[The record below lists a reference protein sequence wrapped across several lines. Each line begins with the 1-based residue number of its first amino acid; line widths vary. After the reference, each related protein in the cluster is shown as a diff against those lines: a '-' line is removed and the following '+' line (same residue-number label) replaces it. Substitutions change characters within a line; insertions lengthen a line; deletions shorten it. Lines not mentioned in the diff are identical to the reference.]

1 MLNSYFCTMF
11 LSMRKFP
18 PSLMASVAFI
28 VIVLATSCNFR
39 WKKKEDKV
47 PLARVDET
55 YLYREDVA
63 RLLGNNMSK
72 EDSASFVTNYIN
84 DWATK
89 QLLLSKSK
97 INLPQEKL
105 AEFNKLVSNYKMDLY
120 TRAYKEALI
129 KQALDTAISD
139 ANLKAFYDQEK
150 ENFKLKEELVQ
161 LRYIELPSQFLDK
174 PTVIQKLKRFNKEDV
189 IYLDSIGV
197 QFRKVNFNDSIW
209 VPVSR
214 LISEIPPL
222 TVENQRKYIKKSQ
235 FFELQDSIGVYLGHV
250 TNLLEVNDEA
260 PLSYIKPEIRQVLLN
275 RRRIDYSRKLEVDII
290 DEAIKNKE
298 FEVYDKYN
306 KNE

>member
-1 MLNSYFCTMF
+1 MF
-11 LSMRKFP
+11 LSIRKFSP
-18 PSLMASVAFI
+18 CFFPSVVLIFTVPVSSCIFI
-28 VIVLATSCNFR
+28 CKQQLET
-39 WKKKEDKV
+39 V

-63 RLLGNNMSK
+63 RLLGRNMSK

-84 DWATK
+84 DWAVK
-89 QLLLSKSK
+89 QLLLSKAK
-97 INLPQEKL
+97 INLPQDKL
-105 AEFNKLVSNYKMDLY
+105 AEFNRLVSNYRTDLY
-120 TRAYKEALI
+120 TRAYKEALV
-129 KQALDTAISD
+129 KQTLDTVISN
-139 ANLKAFYDQEK
+139 AELKSFYDREK
-150 ENFKLKEELVQ
+150 ENFKLKERIVQ

-174 PTVIQKLKRFNKEDV
+174 ATVIQKLKRFNKEDV

-235 FFELQDSIGVYLGHV
+235 FFELQDSLGVYLGHV

-275 RRRIDYSRKLEVDII
+275 RRRIDYSRKLEVDLI

-298 FEVYDKYN
+298 FEV
-306 KNE
+306 

>member
-1 MLNSYFCTMF
+1 M
-11 LSMRKFP
+11 
-18 PSLMASVAFI
+18 
-28 VIVLATSCNFR
+28 
-39 WKKKEDKV
+39 

-63 RLLGNNMSK
+63 RLLGSNMSK

-84 DWATK
+84 NWATK

-105 AEFNKLVSNYKMDLY
+105 AEFNRLVSNYRTDLY

-129 KQALDTAISD
+129 KQAMDTAISD
-139 ANLKAFYDQEK
+139 VTLKAFYDQEK

-174 PTVIQKLKRFNKEDV
+174 QTVIQKLKRFNKEDV

-235 FFELQDSIGVYLGHV
+235 FFELQDSLGVYLGHV

-275 RRRIDYSRKLEVDII
+275 RRKD
-290 DEAIKNKE
+290 
-298 FEVYDKYN
+298 
-306 KNE
+306 

>member
-1 MLNSYFCTMF
+1 
-11 LSMRKFP
+11 MRKFSP
-18 PSLMASVAFI
+18 CLWASVALIFT
-28 VIVLATSCNFR
+28 VLATSCNFK
-39 WKKKEDKV
+39 WKKEEEKV

-63 RLLGNNMSK
+63 RLLGRNMSK
-72 EDSASFVTNYIN
+72 EDSASFVTNFIN
-84 DWATK
+84 DWAVK
-89 QLLLSKSK
+89 QLLLSKAK
-97 INLPQEKL
+97 INLPQDKL
-105 AEFNKLVSNYKMDLY
+105 AEFNRLVSNYRTDLY

-129 KQALDTAISD
+129 KQTLDTVISN
-139 ANLKAFYDQEK
+139 AELKSFYDKEK
-150 ENFKLKEELVQ
+150 ENFKLKERIVQ

-174 PTVIQKLKRFNKEDV
+174 ATVTQKLKRFNKEDV
-189 IYLDSIGV
+189 AYLDSIGV

-222 TVENQRKYIKKSQ
+222 TIENQRKYLKKSQ
-235 FFELQDSIGVYLGHV
+235 FFELQDSLGVYLGHI

-290 DEAIKNKE
+290 DEAIKKKD
-298 FEVYDKYN
+298 FEVYDKYD